1 MHDDMHCSVVIGIRL
16 VDIDAQIVQ
25 LANNLEMLYWSK
37 TQNVLS
43 QILFPSLSYIAIALV
58 L

>member
-37 TQNVLS
+37 KQNVLS
-43 QILFPSLSYIAIALV
+43 QILVPSLSYIAIALV

>member
-37 TQNVLS
+37 KQNVLS